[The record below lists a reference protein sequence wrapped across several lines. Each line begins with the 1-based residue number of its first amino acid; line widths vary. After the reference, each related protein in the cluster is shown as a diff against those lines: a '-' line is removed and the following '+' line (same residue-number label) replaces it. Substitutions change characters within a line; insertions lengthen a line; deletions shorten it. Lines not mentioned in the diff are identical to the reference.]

1 MSTEGYILQ
10 HTLKGAMLA
19 VRRQK
24 GDSSENP
31 HCDIKAGSLAD
42 PQVNKLVPF
51 MDYEITKERDLQMD
65 LKLRRTLSMDIKS
78 LY

>member
-10 HTLKGAMLA
+10 HILKGAMLA

-65 LKLRRTLSMDIKS
+65 
-78 LY
+78 